1 MMLTRQGHMTEQH
14 RKIKAMN
21 TRAQLVPVLVL
32 SALAVL
38 ATFDAW
44 RDMFHIAV
52 RDEEASHAF
61 LVPLVVG
68 WLVWVRR
75 RRLYHCRWRGTGYG
89 SGLTL
94 AGVISYCAGDR
105 FLIQSLWHG
114 GAVLI
119 LLGCVIT
126 VLGGDIL
133 KQFFPAA
140 AALVFLVPVPG
151 RIRQRIA
158 IPMER
163 ATARATQD
171 VCEAL
176 GMPVTRSG
184 NMLTLNGVDV
194 AIAEACNGLRM
205 VIALAMVSYAF
216 AFGTPLRWYVRLA
229 VIVLSPVS
237 AIICNVIR
245 LIPTVWVYAYRPGE
259 FAERFHN
266 VSGWVMLFVSFLAL
280 MSVVRILRW
289 ALVPLNQY
297 VLAYD

>member
-1 MMLTRQGHMTEQH
+1 MTDGR
-14 RKIKAMN
+14 RKLKAMDL
-21 TRAQLVPVLVL
+21 RARLIPVLVL
-32 SALAVL
+32 TALGVL

-44 RDMFHIAV
+44 RDMFHIAL

-75 RRLYHCRWRGTGYG
+75 RRLYHCRIGGAAYG
-89 SGLTL
+89 SALIL
-94 AGVISYCAGDR
+94 AGGILYCTGDR
-105 FLIQSLWHG
+105 FLIQSFWHG
-114 GAVLI
+114 GAVLVC
-119 LLGCVIT
+119 LGCAIT
-126 VLGGDIL
+126 VLGGDVL

-140 AALVFLVPVPG
+140 LALVFLVPVPG

-171 VCEAL
+171 VCEAV

-184 NMLTLNGVDV
+184 NMLSLNGVDV

-237 AIICNVIR
+237 AIVCNVIR
-245 LIPTVWVYAYRPGE
+245 LIPTVWVYAYRPGD
-259 FAERFHN
+259 FAERFHDI
-266 VSGWVMLFVSFLAL
+266 SGWVMLFVSFLVL
-280 MSVVRILRW
+280 MGVVRILRW